1 MITNEQRQALKAAL
15 RRDFRFTCPI
25 LKNPHGNYTLQPNAS
40 WTNGTEGVDH
50 IHMRI
55 VGVHPLTGQPLA
67 LDRLS
72 MDFYPGNTE
81 KGIDLA
87 YDGKF
92 RIVFTVILTSRETV
106 DGCIN
111 DYTFELNNTNISP
124 YIKFRKSSPP
134 RCFFSRHGFSEI
146 TIESNCWP
154 RCRGKLW
161 IKINERFLPVQAEQ
175 EQLINGTY
183 AKLSWR
189 LAADSAAVISLI
201 AAPDLPSPVEDEQL

>member
-1 MITNEQRQALKAAL
+1 MITNEQRQALAAAL
-15 RRDFRFTCPI
+15 RRDFHFSCPI
-25 LKNPHGNYTLQPNAS
+25 LRNQAGDYTLQPKAI
-40 WTNGTEGVDH
+40 WTNGTENVDH

-81 KGIDLA
+81 RGIGPFA

-92 RIVFTVILTSRETV
+92 RIVFTVILTSQETV
-106 DGCIN
+106 DGCID
-111 DYTFELNNTNISP
+111 DYTFELSNTNTRP

-134 RCFFSRHGFSEI
+134 RYRFFQHDFSEI

-161 IKINERFLPVQAEQ
+161 IKINERFLPVQVEQ
-175 EQLINGTY
+175 AQLTSGTY

-189 LAADSAAVISLI
+189 LAADSAAVIRLI
-201 AAPDLPSPVEDEQL
+201 AAPELPSPVEVK